1 MHSNCRMAVEYDFP
15 WGCVLGFDGS
25 GDLAEVILGYV
36 KGIISTFEAE

>member
-1 MHSNCRMAVEYDFP
+1 MHSNCRMAVENDFP

-36 KGIISTFEAE
+36 KGIMSTVESE